1 MRRMIEATRKPPAAK
16 NRARRP
22 STPLWRRPWVI
33 RGGAVLGLAL
43 MAGALSWAW
52 TEGRLAEAHDS
63 AVAALVEVSAAAGLV
78 TGEVFVVGREKT
90 SRRALIDA
98 LDVTLGAPLLAF
110 DAEAARRRIEAL
122 GWVREAVV
130 ERRLPNTIFLRIVE
144 RQPLALWQRAG
155 RLLVIDRD
163 GVVIDG
169 AAPARFSLLPV
180 IVGADAPAHVGR
192 LLDVLASEPSLNQR
206 VAAAVRVGGRRWNL
220 RFDNGVDVELPE
232 RNFAAAWRRLAEFE
246 RLHQLLERDIT
257 AIDLRLPDRLVVRP
271 SEAFRGWSA
280 EGENT

>member
-1 MRRMIEATRKPPAAK
+1 MRRMTRATRKPAAAK
-16 NRARRP
+16 SRARRP
-22 STPLWRRPWVI
+22 STPLWRRTRVI
-33 RGGAVLGLAL
+33 RGGAVAGLAL

-52 TEGRLAEAHDS
+52 IEGRLAEAYDRT
-63 AVAALVEVSAAAGLV
+63 ATALVEVSAAAGLV
-78 TGEVFVVGREKT
+78 TGEVFVVGRDKT
-90 SRRALIDA
+90 SRQALIEA
-98 LDVTLGAPLLAF
+98 LDVTLGAPILAF
-110 DAEAARRRIEAL
+110 DAEAARRRVEAL

-144 RQPLALWQRAG
+144 RQPLALWQRDG

-169 AAPARFSLLPV
+169 AAPARFSPLPV
-180 IVGADAPAHVGR
+180 IVGEDAPAHIGR
-192 LLDVLASEPSLNQR
+192 LLDVLASEPGLNQR

-232 RNFAAAWRRLAEFE
+232 LNFAAAWRRLADFE

-257 AIDLRLPDRLVVRP
+257 VIDLRLPDRLVVRP
-271 SEAFRGWSA
+271 SEAFRGWGA